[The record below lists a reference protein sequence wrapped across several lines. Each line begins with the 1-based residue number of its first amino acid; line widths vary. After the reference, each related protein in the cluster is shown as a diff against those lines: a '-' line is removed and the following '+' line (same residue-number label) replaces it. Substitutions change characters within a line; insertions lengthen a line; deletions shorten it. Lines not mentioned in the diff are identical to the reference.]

1 MEETHPSPRIARNS
15 TIRRLDPPRL
25 LPTHTPALGSH
36 ASRTPT
42 PFHENFSLS
51 TTHQLVDT
59 ITSAALAAIN
69 QYLANMG
76 LLPQTTQNP
85 QPLAP
90 SLARTTS
97 DPPILVQT
105 SAPAPVPHS
114 MHHIDNDTRYLQD
127 DSLPHPSSTP
137 SPPGFDRVFTT
148 KM

>member
-1 MEETHPSPRIARNS
+1 MKQTHRSPRKARNS
-15 TIRRLDPPRL
+15 TVRRPAPPRL

-42 PFHENFSLS
+42 PVHEDFSLP

-76 LLPQTTQNP
+76 FLPQTTQNP
-85 QPLAP
+85 HSLAP
-90 SLARTTS
+90 SLAITTS

-105 SAPAPVPHS
+105 SAPTPVPHS

-137 SPPGFDRVFTT
+137 SPPAFDHVFTIR
-148 KM
+148 M